1 MSTETI
7 LLVTLAIEA
16 IIMFGLGLAYT
27 SWTSR
32 QARAKEN
39 PSVNR
44 LAHGDPPSRLAANTI
59 HKNAA

>member
-1 MSTETI
+1 MSAENI

-32 QARAKEN
+32 HARAEEA
-39 PSVNR
+39 PSLNR
-44 LAHGDPPSRLAANTI
+44 LAPAHPPSRLTANTI